1 MKRILDTVHGYIM
14 VGVEFITHIIDTPL
28 FQRLRRIE
36 QTSIRSVYP
45 SARHDRFIHSLG
57 VYHIGSLIVDHLK
70 NEAKA
75 NDYWGETE
83 TTMMVLYNSYLAACL
98 LHDIGHAPFSH
109 SFEHYYGKKSDLAL
123 LLKNKISNKNFTAD
137 LNDAIR
143 QDEPNFH
150 EYMSAYIAF
159 SKFHHGLSQRMNLNP
174 EFVARM
180 ITGVYYNKQKHLHK
194 VHNCFISLLHG
205 KVIDADRLDYA
216 CRDVWASGYST
227 SSIDLR
233 RLISALHI
241 MRNADEDFVVCFES
255 NSLNEIEGVLN
266 VKDFQVKY
274 VINHHVVC
282 YEQWLLKMAAETMA
296 LNYYP
301 EDSNGALALG
311 KILNDKAITDSITIP
326 SSNLVI
332 RNISDDDLIFLLKQ
346 NDNNN
351 YYRQWY
357 SRQYSHSALWKSKD
371 EFYHFFG
378 EVEKNKSLKHNKFE
392 ERVKGILTK
401 QFKIEENSIIILPT
415 VFKPR
420 VQMNSLYLVVANDI
434 VRYTDIYPEMN
445 DINEDIYFY
454 YVFIPKDSSVKRAE
468 WIKYRTKIVEALRP
482 IMKELYTN
490 KQNTDTSALLDT
502 KIKKEIHKPVDCKLK
517 HITDKLASITKKTL
531 SLSRK

>member
-14 VGVEFITHIIDTPL
+14 VGDEFINHIIDTPL

-75 NDYWGETE
+75 NEYWGQTE

-98 LHDIGHAPFSH
+98 LHDIAHAPFSH
-109 SFEHYYGKKSDLAL
+109 SFERYYGKKSDLAS
-123 LLKNKISNKNFTAD
+123 LLKNSIKNDNFSKD
-137 LNDAIR
+137 LDIAILK
-143 QDEPNFH
+143 DEPNFH
-150 EYMSAYIAF
+150 EYMSAYVAYTQF
-159 SKFHHGLSQRMNLNP
+159 YDGLRHRMNLNP

-180 ITGVYYNKQKHLHK
+180 ITGIYYSEQKDYYQIY
-194 VHNCFISLLHG
+194 NCFISLLHG

-241 MRNADEDFVVCFES
+241 MRNDNGDYVVCFES

-282 YEQWLLKMAAETMA
+282 YEQWLLTMAAETMA
-296 LNYYP
+296 LKYYP
-301 EDSNGALALG
+301 REDHNGALALG
-311 KILNDKAITDSITIP
+311 KILNADAITSSITIP
-326 SSNLVI
+326 NVNFVI
-332 RNISDDDLIFLLKQ
+332 KNISDDDLIFLLKQ
-346 NDNNN
+346 DNDNH
-351 YYRQWY
+351 YYNQWY
-357 SRQYSHSALWKSKD
+357 SRQYTHSALWKSKD

-378 EVEKNKSLKHNKFE
+378 EVEKNKSLKHNQFE
-392 ERVKGILTK
+392 EHVKHILTEK
-401 QFKIEENSIIILPT
+401 FRIDSNSIIILKP

-445 DINEDIYFY
+445 DINEDIHFY
-454 YVFIPKDSSVKRAE
+454 YVFVPKNSSMKRTD
-468 WIKYRTKIVEALRP
+468 WINYRTEIVEALKP

-490 KQNTDTSALLDT
+490 T
-502 KIKKEIHKPVDCKLK
+502 
-517 HITDKLASITKKTL
+517 
-531 SLSRK
+531 